1 VVRTSVVLIRQ
12 GADSGCAGDA
22 DGLGGTRKK
31 ELMKS
36 GILLGLRKE
45 EDVFVVESPYAYSVP
60 MKPLWCHGIL
70 TWYHQGIPRQHDG
83 HMAKGKDCN
92 PLVFCI
98 CP

>member
-1 VVRTSVVLIRQ
+1 VVRTSVVLIGQ

-22 DGLGGTRKK
+22 DGLGGMRKK

-60 MKPLWCHGIL
+60 MKPPMMSWYTNLVPQGNSL
-70 TWYHQGIPRQHDG
+70 T
-83 HMAKGKDCN
+83 A
-92 PLVFCI
+92 
-98 CP
+98 